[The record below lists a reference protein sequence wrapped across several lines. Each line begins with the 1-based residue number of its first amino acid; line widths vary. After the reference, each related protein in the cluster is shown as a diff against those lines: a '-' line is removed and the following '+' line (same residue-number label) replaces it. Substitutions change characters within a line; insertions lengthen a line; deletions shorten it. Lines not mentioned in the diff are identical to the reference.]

1 MKYSGFLLSSAAAAM
16 ITILAQAPVW
26 AADTIRVSYE
36 TTDTHLKART
46 VAIFKKELESTSG
59 GKLSVETYPGASLIP
74 SKQEV
79 SAAIRGQVEAIVP
92 FISYY
97 ESITPKAKLLTTPLV
112 FRGYEHLMKAMEGEV
127 GASIFADLEAKGLK
141 PLGFWYETPTVVF
154 TSKTK
159 VETLDDIKGLK
170 IRTYPSATLESMLGA
185 LGANP
190 TVIPGNEV
198 YIALKN
204 GVVDGA
210 VTTPSFAVSMKLDE
224 VLKYIT
230 DIKLVFGGY
239 IFAMNKSFYDGLSSD
254 MQTKINDAAK
264 VATAWNQKEIY
275 GEIDV
280 SLEKAAKNG
289 VSVLPASEKEIARW
303 QAAMKS
309 VHDGADPAVKK
320 LMKMAAS
327 ID

>member
-16 ITILAQAPVW
+16 ITILAQVPVW

-59 GKLSVETYPGASLIP
+59 GKLSVETYPGATNPI
-74 SKQEV
+74 QTRGV
-79 SAAIRGQVEAIVP
+79 SSYSGAGGSYRT

-198 YIALKN
+198 YMALQN

-280 SLEKAAKNG
+280 SLDKAAKNG

-320 LMKMAAS
+320 LMQMAAS

>member
-1 MKYSGFLLSSAAAAM
+1 
-16 ITILAQAPVW
+16 
-26 AADTIRVSYE
+26 
-36 TTDTHLKART
+36 
-46 VAIFKKELESTSG
+46 
-59 GKLSVETYPGASLIP
+59 
-74 SKQEV
+74 
-79 SAAIRGQVEAIVP
+79 
-92 FISYY
+92 
-97 ESITPKAKLLTTPLV
+97 
-112 FRGYEHLMKAMEGEV
+112 
-127 GASIFADLEAKGLK
+127 
-141 PLGFWYETPTVVF
+141 
-154 TSKTK
+154 
-159 VETLDDIKGLK
+159 
-170 IRTYPSATLESMLGA
+170 MLGA

-198 YIALKN
+198 YMALQN

-280 SLEKAAKNG
+280 SLDKAAKNG

-320 LMKMAAS
+320 LMQMAAS